1 MDTPS
6 TEDRYP
12 SAHHALHAVINADDF
27 PEGPVERIEVYC
39 LASGEATWRVWEARA
54 EEPQGGH
61 LSEEELA

>member
-1 MDTPS
+1 MQAPS

-12 SAHHALHAVINADDF
+12 SAHRAIQAVINADDF

-54 EEPQGGH
+54 EEAVGGH
-61 LSEEELA
+61 LSEADLG